1 MTNKQNKPEKKEE
14 FETIDKK
21 PTIEE
26 LENIL
31 GDRGYGINP
40 DGSLSVPIKEN
51 IGFNKAIDEMDAYY
65 KQFIKD
71 NIPGRGELY
80 NMIWNLHIQVA
91 EVKDIKKLTKAIR
104 KLIKERLDV

>member
-1 MTNKQNKPEKKEE
+1 MLKKPEEK
-14 FETIDKK
+14 DY
-21 PTIEE
+21 
-26 LENIL
+26 ENRICDCQSCL
-31 GDRGYGINP
+31 V
-40 DGSLSVPIKEN
+40 SV
-51 IGFNKAIDEMDAYY
+51 AIDEMDAYY